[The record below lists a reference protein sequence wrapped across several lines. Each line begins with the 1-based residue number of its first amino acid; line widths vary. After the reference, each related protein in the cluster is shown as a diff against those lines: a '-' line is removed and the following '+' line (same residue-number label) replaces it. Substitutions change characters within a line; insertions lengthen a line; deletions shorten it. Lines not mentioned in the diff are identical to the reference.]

1 MDCIFCKIINGEI
14 PKRTIYEDEICE
26 VIMDAFPTT
35 DGHALILV
43 KEHVT
48 SLDEASDE
56 VVMHVA
62 QIVKRISKQIKETLK
77 PDGVTVFENSG
88 LLQEIPHAHVH
99 VMPTY
104 EKQRGIEFL
113 AQGNSETVE
122 ELYRKIIK

>member
-62 QIVKRISKQIKETLK
+62 KIVKQISKQIKETLK

-104 EKQRGIEFL
+104 ENQRGIEFL
-113 AQGNSETVE
+113 AQGNSERVE